1 VKREEG
7 EKLNQVEKGEEK
19 AKCTWVEWVGGREKQ
34 GEAKRI
40 EGIENAEGRGVRM
53 RSWALAEEVQNDTV
67 VREEEAV
74 DEVAEEALSPFWFSE
89 RKGQI

>member
-1 VKREEG
+1 
-7 EKLNQVEKGEEK
+7 
-19 AKCTWVEWVGGREKQ
+19 
-34 GEAKRI
+34 
-40 EGIENAEGRGVRM
+40 
-53 RSWALAEEVQNDTV
+53 LAEEVQNDTV